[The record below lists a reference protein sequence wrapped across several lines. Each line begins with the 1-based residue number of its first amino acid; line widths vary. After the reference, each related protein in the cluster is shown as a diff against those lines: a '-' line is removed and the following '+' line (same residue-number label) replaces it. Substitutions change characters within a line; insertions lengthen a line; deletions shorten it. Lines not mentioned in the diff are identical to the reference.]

1 MSTLTEDREFPTPK
15 PQSAEREKVRNRLSA
30 RIEELR
36 QLHRSSHPFFRN
48 RTIIEYIEDSQ
59 KRFAEHKERPA
70 YKQAWQSNLANPAYR
85 DKLIAIL
92 SKLAS
97 QAMEAQVI
105 GTAELTPISQK
116 KERVLSLLLKSVNIK
131 NNDDFALINEM
142 LEAMVKGTVVGFE
155 SWRFGER
162 EVRDVVA
169 YNNDGS
175 ITTKSRT
182 IKDWDDV
189 WGTIWPLENV
199 YFGDIYVNDVQDMP
213 DVALRRVVKWDS
225 FQKEFG
231 DFEDADKVLP
241 AGTITGSDEDDTIF
255 TVSTDLDD
263 DEVEIFYYF
272 NKDDDEYLIVA
283 NDIWIN
289 PLGEAGIQPM
299 IWSHKKLPIWTAV
312 FEPLDAKFIYGK
324 SLPDKFI
331 ATGDTQ
337 DKLLDNILDRLTLVL
352 NAPLVAPDGTTSLT
366 ENFLSPQNVITYP
379 IGTTQLPQTLDIKE
393 PSAISQNIYNLLQQR
408 LEASSVSAEVSGGGG
423 TGKKT
428 ATQVNIEN
436 QATLDLISLFL
447 KMMEFGIRDKNRL
460 RLPNTMQFYTFP
472 IHASDKKNRFKR
484 IVLRNE
490 KTSSGEMGTVELGIV
505 SKINQA
511 KLEQEAQMLS
521 TETNRVE
528 KIEIT
533 PKFIRDPQDA
543 DINIVA
549 NSSVKMSKPLR
560 QAMEL
565 NFQTVM
571 NNLYPDKFNRDAGYK
586 DMLLTFDKDVDK
598 YLSDLKGVGDLGSQT
613 PQQIPQ
619 LADQITRGQKPNL
632 NLNALV

>member
-1 MSTLTEDREFPTPK
+1 MSTLTEDQVFPAQV
-15 PQSAEREKVRNRLSA
+15 PQSPERMKVRNRLSH
-30 RIEELR
+30 RIEQLR
-36 QLHRSSHPFFRN
+36 QTHRQANPFFRERN
-48 RTIIEYIEDSQ
+48 IVDYIEDSQ
-59 KRFAEHKERPA
+59 KRFAEHKVRPA
-70 YKQAWQSNLANPAYR
+70 YKQPWQSNLANPSYR

-116 KERVLSLLLKSVNIK
+116 KERVLSLLLKGVNIK

-142 LEAMVKGTVVGFE
+142 LEAMVKGTIVGFE
-155 SWRFGER
+155 SWKFGER
-162 EVRDVVA
+162 KVRDVVA
-169 YNNDGS
+169 YDNDGS
-175 ITTKSRT
+175 IKTKERT

-199 YFGDIYVNDVQDMP
+199 YFGDIYVNNVQDMS
-213 DVALRRVVKWDS
+213 DCALRRVVKWDS

-231 DFEDADKVLP
+231 EFEDADKVLP
-241 AGTITGSDEDDTIF
+241 ASDIRGSDEDDTIF
-255 TVSTDLDD
+255 IISADLDD

-272 NKDDDEYLIVA
+272 NKDDDEYCIQA
-283 NDIWIN
+283 NDVWIN
-289 PLGEAGIQPM
+289 PLGEAGVQPL
-299 IWSHKKLPIWTAV
+299 IWNHKRLPIWTAV

-331 ATGDTQ
+331 STGDTQ
-337 DKLLDNILDRLTLVL
+337 DKLLDNILDRLTLAL
-352 NAPLVAPDGTTSLT
+352 NAPLVAPEGTTSLT

-379 IGTTQLPQTLDIKE
+379 LGTTQTPQTLDIKE
-393 PSAISQNIYNLLQQR
+393 PSAVSQNIYNLLQNR
-408 LEASSVSAEVSGGGG
+408 LESSSASAESTGGGG
-423 TGKKT
+423 TTKKT

-436 QATLDLISLFL
+436 QATLDLVSLFL
-447 KMMEFGIRDKNRL
+447 RMMEFGIRDKNRL

-472 IHASDKKNRFKR
+472 IHAKEGKSRFKK
-484 IVLRNE
+484 IILRNE
-490 KTSSGEMGTVELGIV
+490 RTSGGEMGMVELSIV
-505 SKINQA
+505 NKINQT
-511 KLEQEAQMLS
+511 KLEQDAEVLS
-521 TETNRVE
+521 TETNKVE

-533 PKFIRDPQDA
+533 PALIRDPQDA
-543 DINIVA
+543 DITIVA

-586 DMLLTFDKDVDK
+586 DFLLKMNYKVQ
-598 YLSDLKGVGDLGSQT
+598 QT
-613 PQQIPQ
+613 S
-619 LADQITRGQKPNL
+619 AVKHRN
-632 NLNALV
+632 